1 MCGGGSPP
9 RERNSLLLFSAAG
22 APACLFLSPTVSKC
36 KHHHSTTLS
45 RRAQGVSCVKWLP
58 PCVLG
63 CSSSSAGSARLL
75 YTELLCDDARDAYQI
90 SFISRKCFLSHFC
103 ARETANVALSR
114 LRIIHTMPRR
124 ARELIL
130 TSHSTPTTAAPATL

>member
-1 MCGGGSPP
+1 MCEAVAMCGGGSPP
-9 RERNSLLLFSAAG
+9 RERNSLLLFSAA
-22 APACLFLSPTVSKC
+22 AARACLFLSPTVSKC

-63 CSSSSAGSARLL
+63 CSSSAGSARLL

-114 LRIIHTMPRR
+114 LCIIHTMP
-124 ARELIL
+124 EHE
-130 TSHSTPTTAAPATL
+130 S